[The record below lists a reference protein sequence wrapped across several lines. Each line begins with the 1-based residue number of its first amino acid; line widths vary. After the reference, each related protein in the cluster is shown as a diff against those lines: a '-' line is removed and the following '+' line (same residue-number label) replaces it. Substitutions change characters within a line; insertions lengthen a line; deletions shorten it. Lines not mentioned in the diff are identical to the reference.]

1 MAEQSSA
8 LILVVIAAVS
18 IVGIAL
24 AALSFTVNRSFGHMM
39 GPEHDMMGQATPDA
53 GPGGVEYSV
62 LALSL
67 LVLVAAIALAW
78 RGRGS
83 QATRVPSPVTS
94 ESVGHPPPRP
104 DSPARDESPSQTT
117 AREPV
122 PEPVLMK
129 LLNRD
134 ERQMYLE
141 IRNRG
146 GTVLQRD
153 LVALGLWS
161 KAKVTRVLDKLEA
174 KGIVVREAH
183 GMTNRVRILEAAR

>member
-1 MAEQSSA
+1 
-8 LILVVIAAVS
+8 
-18 IVGIAL
+18 
-24 AALSFTVNRSFGHMM
+24 
-39 GPEHDMMGQATPDA
+39 
-53 GPGGVEYSV
+53 
-62 LALSL
+62 
-67 LVLVAAIALAW
+67 
-78 RGRGS
+78 
-83 QATRVPSPVTS
+83 
-94 ESVGHPPPRP
+94 
-104 DSPARDESPSQTT
+104 
-117 AREPV
+117 
-122 PEPVLMK
+122 MK